1 MSGEAITMGTA
12 FAQQA
17 LPVILFAVWVCVI
30 VAQFVRAR
38 AKQRAY
44 LRRFPPVDGVPLD
57 SYVSGTSPRV
67 RRAVFKALRERQPDP
82 ELERLRRE
90 VRRNGYYIGVL
101 AVVVPLMVMVVF
113 AVLALTGRI
122 HG

>member
-1 MSGEAITMGTA
+1 MTGTA
-12 FAQQA
+12 SVRQV
-17 LPVILFAVWVCVI
+17 LPYILFAVWGLII
-30 VAQFVRAR
+30 VAQFIRTR

-57 SYVSGTSPRV
+57 MYVPGSGPRSV
-67 RRAVFKALRERQPDP
+67 GRAFFQAMRQRQADP

-101 AVVVPLMVMVVF
+101 AFVVPLMVMVVF